1 MRALAGEVLLAAWEQ
16 SAPSHELLRPLMV
29 LSAAY
34 ADAGPTQLGALPIAE
49 RNLMLLRLHRLSFG
63 PVLRV
68 FGVCQQCGARL
79 EFEVPV
85 AEMTAHVEGRS
96 AADPIVWSED
106 GRQYRLRPVST
117 DDLVATLSALDLDAA
132 QELLLRRC
140 LEVSPPVET
149 GQPAGTPA
157 VPVSPAV
164 LRRFEELHAAAE
176 LSCAIECPSCA
187 CREVLDFDIARFLWA
202 EVQTAARRLLGEIH
216 ELASAYGWSQQD
228 IAAMSPT
235 RRRAYLELLSA

>member
-16 SAPSHELLRPLMV
+16 SAPSDELLRPLV
-29 LSAAY
+29 ILSAAQ
-34 ADAGPTQLGALPIAE
+34 ADAGPTQLGAMPIAE

-68 FGVCQQCGARL
+68 FGVCRQCGARL

-85 AEMTAHVEGRS
+85 AEMTAQVEGQS
-96 AADPIVWSED
+96 AADSIVWSEE

-132 QELLLRRC
+132 QELLLTRC
-140 LEVSPPVET
+140 LEVSPAIET

-164 LRRFEELHAAAE
+164 LRRFEQLHAAAE
-176 LSCAIECPSCA
+176 LSCGIECPGCA

-202 EVQTAARRLLGEIH
+202 EVQTAARRLLREIH

-228 IAAMSPT
+228 ITAMSET